1 MTSKRI
7 QTDESRMSPQDL
19 CKKVSITGGKVM
31 EDIEILKHT
40 HKYTHKYID
49 TGTYTFTHLYTQTYR
64 YTFTHW

>member
-1 MTSKRI
+1 MISKRI

-40 HKYTHKYID
+40 HKYID